1 MTLYE
6 LLPELDTNR
15 DNRLFTVA
23 DGPCLGE
30 KLLVSDGKPV
40 WQSEG
45 EGFFSEHP
53 EAAAVREGGIVLV
66 DGTPVFA
73 EQLGST
79 KKLVICGAGHVGI
92 ATARFG
98 QMIGCETVIVDDRLS
113 FVQQARAAGIE
124 AVCEE
129 FEKAL
134 RKIDSDRNTWFVI
147 MTRGHK
153 WDEVCLREIA
163 AKPHAYIGM
172 MGSRRRVKIVL
183 EHLAETG
190 VDEQILSR
198 VHTPIGLSIGAE
210 TPEEIAISVIAEIIQ
225 VNSRMGKDNGF
236 PADILEAVNGG
247 KQTGIGRT
255 AKILMTIIRRT
266 SSAPREAGA
275 RMLLQGDRITTVG
288 TIGGGCV
295 EAEALAQ
302 ARRLLDKPDVRA
314 ELLHV
319 SMTADEAEDEGMVCG
334 GKVDILLERIP

>member
-1 MTLYE
+1 MAKPKQRENYGNGSIT
-6 LLPELDTNR
+6 PELDKDGNQKKNR
-15 DNRLFTVA
+15 KGQLVWRV
-23 DGPCLGE
+23 CL
-30 KLLVSDGKPV
+30 S
-40 WQSEG
+40 
-45 EGFFSEHP
+45 F
-53 EAAAVREGGIVLV
+53 
-66 DGTPVFA
+66 
-73 EQLGST
+73 
-79 KKLVICGAGHVGI
+79 
-92 ATARFG
+92 
-98 QMIGCETVIVDDRLS
+98 GCETVIVDDRLS

-129 FEKAL
+129 FEEAL

-266 SSAPREAGA
+266 GSAPREAGA

-302 ARRLLDKPDVRA
+302 FYMRCGHLFYVLFRYDHPAVIPAATQHHGTDHSHIPRRHA
-314 ELLHV
+314 
-319 SMTADEAEDEGMVCG
+319 
-334 GKVDILLERIP
+334 